1 MTASPIPPAELQS
14 ARAHLLLAHGSERN
28 ALLRTLYAW
37 LNLTLLLSFAWPA
50 LVVFFDAPV
59 VSPANTPA
67 DWFTLRLAAP
77 IIVLAVAGR
86 IWWASGVPGFVAMPE
101 RTSGLFTGSIVLMQ
115 VQVFLIGLTIVLGLI
130 LLLSDASAAAKV
142 LGLGLCE
149 ALAIQVIIPGYVKS
163 ALEALE
169 AAPRR
174 AFWIC
179 VVLFGIVFGLR
190 AALAAAIQPDAE
202 AGFVLAAAIALA
214 VAGMALGVVFVYLR
228 DRTSTLLPGILLHW
242 LVIAIVPAAVG

>member
-1 MTASPIPPAELQS
+1 
-14 ARAHLLLAHGSERN
+14 
-28 ALLRTLYAW
+28 
-37 LNLTLLLSFAWPA
+37 
-50 LVVFFDAPV
+50 
-59 VSPANTPA
+59 
-67 DWFTLRLAAP
+67 
-77 IIVLAVAGR
+77 
-86 IWWASGVPGFVAMPE
+86 
-101 RTSGLFTGSIVLMQ
+101 
-115 VQVFLIGLTIVLGLI
+115 